1 MSVELGARNR
11 KREGR
16 GAGFRAL
23 CRGWFLPITRH
34 AQPATRRRT
43 AAFTLVELLVV
54 VAIIGVLSSL
64 MVPAMRGLVGVGGR
78 RGGMNTLSSTIE
90 QARLAAI
97 ENGTTVYVGFPFS
110 AADPAAGYSSVI
122 VYRDKRDDETNNA
135 IVPLSRWL
143 RMPSGVFIESDDL
156 EGKSVTGALLPKLAS
171 SNGVVAVTQLST
183 LTFDRFGRLKPDDET
198 AEIRVGEKSEPT
210 GQFLQNDD
218 NHFRLEVQPLTGRV
232 IVEDR
237 AAKK

>member
-16 GAGFRAL
+16 GAGLRAL
-23 CRGWFLPITRH
+23 GRGCFLPITRY

-122 VYRDKRDDETNNA
+122 VFRDKRDDETNDA

-156 EGKSVTGALLPKLAS
+156 DSKTIDSTKIPKLAGT
-171 SNGVVAVTQLST
+171 NGVVPISQVSYLV
-183 LTFDRFGRLKPDDET
+183 FDRFGRLQLDDDT
-198 AEIRVGEKSEPT
+198 VEIRVGEKTEPT

>member
-110 AADPAAGYSSVI
+110 AADPAAGYSSV
-122 VYRDKRDDETNNA
+122 VVFRDKIEGETKA
-135 IVPLSRWL
+135 IVPLSRWI
-143 RMPSGVFIESDDL
+143 RMPAGIYIESDSL
-156 EGKSVTGALLPKLAS
+156 TNKTVAGELIPKLAT

-183 LTFDRFGRLKPDDET
+183 MTFDRFGRLQLGDDT
-198 AEIRVGEKSEPT
+198 VEIRIGEKSEPT
-210 GQFLQNDD
+210 GNFLQNDD